1 MRIFSVLGL
10 MAAIASTLGVSANA
24 LAATELNTEAQK
36 LGYII
41 GMDIGASLK
50 QQGSDIDLDALF
62 DAIRTTYE
70 GKEPAMTPE
79 QAATVREEFIAK
91 RRSEAEAEMSAAAAT
106 NAAEGDKFLLE
117 NRTKEGVQ
125 VTDSGL
131 QYKVIDQGTGPKPKA
146 TDKVRVHYRGTLLN
160 GEEFDSS
167 YARGEPIS
175 FELNKVIPG
184 WTEGVQLMPVGSK
197 YMFYIPSALA
207 YGPAGG
213 GPIGPNATLIFQV
226 ELLGS
231 EGQ

>member
-10 MAAIASTLGVSANA
+10 VAAVSVSAN
-24 LAATELNTEAQK
+24 LVAATELNTEAQK

-50 QQGSDIDLDALF
+50 QQGSDIDLNTLF

-70 GKEPAMTPE
+70 GGTPAMTPE
-79 QAATVREEFIAK
+79 QAATIREAFIAQ
-91 RRSEAEAEMSAAAAT
+91 RRGEAEAEMSAAAAT

-117 NRTKEGVQ
+117 NRAKEGVM
-125 VTDSGL
+125 VTESGL
-131 QYKVIDQGTGPKPKA
+131 QYMVIEQGSGPKPAA

-167 YARGEPIS
+167 YSRGEPIS

-197 YMFYIPSALA
+197 YMFYVPPALA

-226 ELLGS
+226 ELLGI
-231 EGQ
+231 ENQ